1 MQIGILFNIREKYLP
16 ENFFQPGSFYRT
28 LKYPKCLNL
37 KLSVMKFLDHFNIQ
51 LFTFINKY
59 LYQLF
64 SYIK

>member
-16 ENFFQPGSFYRT
+16 EKFFQSGSFYR
-28 LKYPKCLNL
+28 KYPKCLKL
-37 KLSVMKFLDHFNIQ
+37 KRSVMKFLDHFNIQ